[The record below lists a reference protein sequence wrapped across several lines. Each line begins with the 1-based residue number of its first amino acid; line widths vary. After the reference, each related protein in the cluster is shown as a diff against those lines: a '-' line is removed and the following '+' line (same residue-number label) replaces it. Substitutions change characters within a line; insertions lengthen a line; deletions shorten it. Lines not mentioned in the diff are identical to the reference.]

1 MNYRR
6 QVWSLQ
12 KENTLNG
19 IQLNTGAE
27 IWILDKTL
35 SHIQSEVGSPVTYH
49 YEYQIQINNVT
60 KNINEIVQSD
70 IVYMDIEKKE
80 LDNFLYKNCILEI

>member
-27 IWILDKTL
+27 IWVLDKTL
-35 SHIQSEVGSPVTYH
+35 SHIQSEVGSPVTYY

-70 IVYMDIEKKE
+70 IVYMDIEKKS
-80 LDNFLYKNCILEI
+80 

>member
-27 IWILDKTL
+27 IWVLDKTL
-35 SHIQSEVGSPVTYH
+35 SHIQSEVGSPVTYY

-80 LDNFLYKNCILEI
+80 LDAFLYKNCILEI

>member
-19 IQLNTGAE
+19 IELNTGAE

-35 SHIQSEVGSPVTYH
+35 SHTSLSMCESVLSNTHISAPV
-49 YEYQIQINNVT
+49 
-60 KNINEIVQSD
+60 
-70 IVYMDIEKKE
+70 
-80 LDNFLYKNCILEI
+80 FNCIPFNIFSFCKLQTCRL